1 MGRVI
6 VSSLKW
12 FGAAAL
18 VGGIAASGA
27 VLKEWRFD
35 QGGAQGWD
43 AKVNHVAEV
52 RAADGALQARILDW
66 DPWVTSP
73 QFEVTASPYQ
83 VVEFRLKTDCGGQG
97 QLFYSNT
104 TDTPYGGF
112 SPEKLISFNVR
123 GDGQWHDYR
132 IFPFWQAE
140 KKIILLRLDL
150 ARPAEADK
158 GKKSFAVEW
167 IRVVELAQATP
178 ATDRAAW
185 EFTQNTAG
193 WEAPGAV
200 SAAVAEGAWAL
211 QGSADEALL
220 LRSPVAPFNV
230 DSAGDWV
237 VLELAVDRGR
247 TATLSWASASAK
259 GRSREVFAVKPDGRF
274 HLYNLLLGGA
284 TGWSGDI
291 LALELQPSDVVGA
304 TAKIRRLQVSPDPL
318 GPPVIEIRTAG
329 VESAIARRG
338 QVLPFSVSVRNLG
351 GETCRDLRVDS
362 LRLPEG
368 VRLPTAAGWERFP
381 AVDVLDVA
389 TLKFTLTAEREVEGE
404 FELRLSGSGAP
415 AEGFKGRLQ
424 VHPALALPKASYVP
438 EPQPLKSD
446 YELGALYFP
455 GWPTIDRWARIWPT
469 APERRPVLGWYDEA
483 NPECVDWQIKW
494 AVENGLSY
502 FLVDWYWDRGGQHLD
517 HWVKAFQKSRYNS
530 YLKWA
535 MMWANHNGAGSHS
548 EEDQRKVTQFWI
560 DNYFG
565 TPEYYRIN
573 DMPVVMVWSPSN
585 MNRDLGGKDGAKR
598 LLEISREMARAAGYK
613 GIWFVSMK
621 WPEASTAAKDVQ
633 WLADASFDMTSIYHY
648 MGHGGKAEN
657 PRAYSFDLVADSSLP
672 YWRARQ
678 QTGILPFLPNLS
690 TGWDDRPWAGE
701 NKATVVYGRT
711 VPKFRRICEDAKTF
725 ADESG
730 VRRLILAP
738 LNEWGEGSYAEPCQ
752 EFGFGMYESVREV
765 FCQKPEKGWP
775 QNYTPADVGLGP
787 YDLPTVGASNV
798 DAWEFAQGPEG
809 WNAMMG
815 IGEFKVIDGA
825 LRLTTRSNDPAIST
839 PIGSLWARRY
849 KAVLVRAKVDPPAAG
864 NAGALQLFW
873 STTAQAITEAAAVS
887 VPLIADGEF
896 HDYLLPV
903 AEKPRWRGR
912 VTSFRLDTGSLS
924 GLSLT
929 IDRIAMVPTDN
940 P

>member
-1 MGRVI
+1 MIGVMGVAG
-6 VSSLKW
+6 VL
-12 FGAAAL
+12 AAQ
-18 VGGIAASGA
+18 GQ

-35 QGGAQGWD
+35 QGGTQGWD
-43 AKVNHVAEV
+43 AKVNHVADV
-52 RAADGALQARILDW
+52 RVADGALQARILDW

-73 QFEVTASPYQ
+73 QFEVPASPYQ
-83 VVEFRLKTDCGGQG
+83 VLEVRLKTDCGGQG
-97 QLFYSNT
+97 QLYWTNT

-112 SPEKLISFNVR
+112 SPEKLIPFNVR
-123 GDGQWHDYR
+123 GDGQWHEIR
-132 IFPFWQAE
+132 IFPFWQAD

-150 ARPAEADK
+150 PRPAAADN

-167 IRVVELAQATP
+167 IRVVDLPKAGP
-178 ATDRAAW
+178 ATARAGW
-185 EFTQNTAG
+185 EFTQNAAG
-193 WEAPGAV
+193 WEAPGAI
-200 SAAVAEGAWAL
+200 SAAVADGAWAL
-211 QGSADEALL
+211 QGNADEALL

-230 DSAGDWV
+230 DTAGDWV
-237 VLELAVDRGR
+237 VIEMAVDRGA
-247 TATLSWASASAK
+247 TATLAWASASAK
-259 GRSREVFAVKPDGRF
+259 GRSQEGFAVKPDGKF
-274 HLYNLLLGGA
+274 HLYNLLVGGA

-291 LALELQPSDVVGA
+291 LALELQPSDAAGA
-304 TAKIRRLQVSPDPL
+304 AVKIRRIQVSPDPQ
-318 GPPVIEIRTAG
+318 GPPAIEIRTAG
-329 VESAIARRG
+329 VESAIPRCG
-338 QVLPFSVSVRNLG
+338 QALPFSVSVQNGG
-351 GETCRDLRVDS
+351 GEVCRGLRVES
-362 LRLPEG
+362 LRLPDG
-368 VRLPTAAGWERFP
+368 VNLPAVGDWDRFP
-381 AVDVLDVA
+381 EIEVLDVA
-389 TLKFTLTAEREVEGE
+389 TLKFALTAERAVEGE
-404 FELRLSGSGAP
+404 YEIRLSGPGAP
-415 AEGFKGRLQ
+415 AEAWKGRLK
-424 VHPALALPKASYVP
+424 VFPAVALPKASYVP

-446 YELGALYFP
+446 YEVGALYFP
-455 GWPTIDRWARIWPT
+455 GWPAIDRWARIWPT
-469 APERRPVLGWYDEA
+469 APERKPVLGWYDEA

-517 HWVKAFQKSRYNS
+517 HWVKAFQKARYKS

-535 MMWANHNGAGSHS
+535 MMWANHNGEGSHS

-573 DMPVVMVWSPSN
+573 DMPVVMMWSPGN

-598 LLEISREMARAAGYK
+598 LLEISREMARKAGYK

-621 WPEASTAAKDVQ
+621 WPEASAEAKDVQ
-633 WLADASFDMTSIYHY
+633 WLADAGFDMTSIYHY

-657 PRAYSFDLVADSSLP
+657 PRRYSFDLVADSSLP
-672 YWRARQ
+672 FWRAQQ

-701 NKATVVYGRT
+701 NRATVVYDRT

-730 VRRLILAP
+730 VKRLVLAP

-765 FCQKPEKGWP
+765 FCKKPAKGWP
-775 QNYTPADVGLGP
+775 QNYAPADVGLGP
-787 YDLPTVGASNV
+787 YDLPSSGTSNV
-798 DAWEFAQGPEG
+798 EIWEFAHGTEG

-815 IGEFKVIDGA
+815 IGDFKVVDGA
-825 LRLTTRSNDPAIST
+825 LLVTTRSSDPAIST

-849 KAVLVRAKVDPPAAG
+849 KAVLVRAKVAKPAAG
-864 NAGALQLFW
+864 EAGSFQLFW
-873 STTAQAITEAAAVS
+873 STTAQGITEASSVS

-896 HDYLLPV
+896 HDYVLPV
-903 AEKPRWRGR
+903 VEKPRWRGR
-912 VTSFRLDTGSLS
+912 VTGFRLDTGSLS
-924 GLSLT
+924 GLDIV
-929 IDRIAMVPTDN
+929 IDRVAMVPADK